1 MNLYRGIKAHV
12 DFATFFVLNDRFLEL
27 MTFQICKGDYND
39 EEYFAE
45 QHKKLQL
52 DSKASSGAQFHFT
65 PDTIQRYVDAFRV
78 HDLDLADPFER
89 KDPYEFRALS

>member
-1 MNLYRGIKAHV
+1 MA
-12 DFATFFVLNDRFLEL
+12 
-27 MTFQICKGDYND
+27 FQVERSDYN

-45 QHKKLQL
+45 QHKKLHL

-65 PDTIQRYVDAFRV
+65 PDTSHRCVMEFCA